1 MRSFSSV
8 WCAGLLAIASLAGC
22 GGDGGSSQLA
32 AAPGASGSPAA
43 VSGQGGTAA
52 PATSGA
58 GSSTSPGAAGNGP
71 SVPSAGT
78 GSVSSPV
85 GGPAGQPAAAGSG
98 TGGAGSPAAGS
109 GGTSGAAGMAGSS
122 AGQAGSGT
130 TTAATCSGKPGK
142 KGNVTRVFDKE
153 GASYITHY
161 PDNLDPNKPV
171 PLVFVAHGF
180 TMSGGVMQQLTKF
193 DAVADANGFVV
204 VYPDGDG
211 GATPWN
217 VGTGACAPGSLVDA
231 PAADSFGYLE
241 AMRAAVEQ
249 DQCIDAKKIFVTGFS
264 MGGYFSHNVGC
275 QRGNTFA
282 RAVGPHSGGT
292 YPGSCPGAPVPIFIM
307 HGDADTFI
315 DYTLCGMG
323 ARGYWLERN
332 KCGTQF
338 ETKEVMGGSC
348 DWYKDCDPNGQVVF
362 CSFRGV
368 GHAWAGGAT
377 DAVWNFF
384 KSYL

>member
-1 MRSFSSV
+1 MSKSFRS
-8 WCAGLLAIASLAGC
+8 IASRGVLGLWLAAC
-22 GGDGGSSQLA
+22 GSDGGAKLNMA
-32 AAPGASGSPAA
+32 VAGAPAA
-43 VSGQGGTAA
+43 VRG
-52 PATSGA
+52 GA
-58 GSSTSPGAAGNGP
+58 GATATAGSPSSI
-71 SVPSAGT
+71 AGT
-78 GSVSSPV
+78 GS
-85 GGPAGQPAAAGSG
+85 PAGAGNGSVVSPIGGMAGRSAPAAAG
-98 TGGAGSPAAGS
+98 GGAGMPAVGSAGTSEPIGAAGMT
-109 GGTSGAAGMAGSS
+109 GGSGAAGMPS
-122 AGQAGSGT
+122 GQAGSSS
-130 TTAATCSGKPGK
+130 AAACSGKPGK
-142 KGNVTRVFDKE
+142 QGNDMRVFEKE
-153 GASYITHY
+153 GARYIVHF
-161 PDNLDPNKPV
+161 PNNLDPNRAV

-180 TMSGGVMQQLTKF
+180 TMSGAVMQSLTGF

-217 VGTGACAPGSLVDA
+217 VGVGACAPGSLVDA
-231 PAADSFGYLE
+231 PAADSFGYLD
-241 AMRAAVEQ
+241 AMRASVER

-275 QRGNTFA
+275 QRGNSFA

-292 YPGSCPGAPVPIFIM
+292 YPGTCPGAPVPIFVM

-315 DYTLCGMG
+315 DYRACGMA

-332 KCGTQF
+332 KCGTAF
-338 ETKEVMGGSC
+338 ETKQVMGGSC
-348 DWYKDCDPNGQVVF
+348 DWYKDCDPNGQTVF

-384 KSYL
+384 ELYL